1 MMSTLAEGHLD
12 DALPFADTAI
22 DDIALRLEKLT
33 ELSVALSANRDIPQ
47 LLETILRTAKSITR
61 ADGGTLYGVTPDGKH
76 LSFDIS
82 INDTLNMYQGG
93 KSGRTIDIAPL
104 SLFREDGE
112 PNLDA
117 VAAYAA
123 NTRTSVNIADVYS
136 AADNFN
142 FSGMRRFDEAFKYH
156 SQSFLT
162 VPMQD
167 HEGELVGVLQLINA
181 RHPVSGALQPF
192 SETDQRF
199 IEALASQAAIAIT
212 NQLLI
217 VRLETLFESF
227 IKLINMGIDEKSA
240 HTGRHCEHV
249 PELAMLLADAAH
261 KTTDGPLA
269 DFSMS
274 DKDRRELWTAGL
286 LHDCGKIATPVHIV
300 EKSTKLETIFDRV
313 HMVDARIE
321 IMKRDAEIDMLR
333 KKLALGAAAETTELA
348 ALDRAYAELLASL
361 DDDRAAVRLAN
372 VGSERMSQ
380 ELQDRIPVIAL
391 RQWRA
396 PDGSMQPLLN
406 ADEVTNLLVRAGTLN
421 DNDREIINN
430 HIVVTIK
437 MLEALPWPKH
447 LARVPEYAGGHH
459 EKMDGKG
466 YPKGLRGDQMS
477 VQARIMAIADI
488 FEALTAND
496 RPYKRGNTLSE
507 ALQILGG
514 FRQRNHIDPD
524 LFDVFVRSKAYLPY
538 AQQFMNPSQIDT
550 VDESA
555 IPGYVP

>member
-1 MMSTLAEGHLD
+1 MTSTLAEL
-12 DALPFADTAI
+12 AQEPPQTIA

-33 ELSVALSANRDIPQ
+33 ELSVALSANRDIPH
-47 LLETILRTAKSITR
+47 LLESILRTAKSITR

-93 KSGRTIDIAPL
+93 KSGRKIEIAPL
-104 SLFREDGE
+104 SLYREDGE

-123 NTRTSVNIADVYS
+123 NTRKSVNIADVYK
-136 AADNFN
+136 ADTFN
-142 FSGMRRFDEAFKYH
+142 FSGMRRFDDQFKYH

-181 RHPVSGALQPF
+181 RNPVTAELQPF

-261 KTTDGPLA
+261 KTETGPLA
-269 DFSMS
+269 SFSMTE
-274 DKDRRELWTAGL
+274 KDRRELWTAGL

-300 EKSTKLETIFDRV
+300 EKSTKLEKIYDRIQTIDLRFD
-313 HMVDARIE
+313 
-321 IMKRDAEIDMLR
+321 IMKRDAELEMLR
-333 KKLALGAAAETTELA
+333 AQMALGANADPAQLV
-348 ALDRAYAELLASL
+348 ALERQYQDKVQALE
-361 DDDRAAVRLAN
+361 DDRDAVRLAN
-372 VGSERMSQ
+372 IGSERMAP
-380 ELQDRIPVIAL
+380 ELQAYIPKIGEQ
-391 RQWRA
+391 QWRA
-396 PDGSMQPLLN
+396 TDGTMQPLLTP
-406 ADEVTNLLVRAGTLN
+406 DEITNLTIRAGTLN

-477 VQARIMAIADI
+477 VQARMMAIADI

-514 FRQRNHIDPD
+514 FKERNHIDPD
-524 LFDVFVRSKAYLPY
+524 LFDVFVRSKAYMPY
-538 AQQFMNPSQIDT
+538 AQQFMNPSQIDE
-550 VDESA
+550 VDESK

>member
-1 MMSTLAEGHLD
+1 MTSTLADLGQNQP
-12 DALPFADTAI
+12 LPIA

-47 LLETILRTAKSITR
+47 LLESILRTAKSITR

-93 KSGRTIDIAPL
+93 KSGHKIGIAPL
-104 SLFREDGE
+104 SLYREDGE

-123 NTRTSVNIADVYS
+123 NTRKSVNIADVYK
-136 AADNFN
+136 ADSFN
-142 FSGMRRFDEAFKYH
+142 FSGMRRFDDQFKYH

-181 RHPVSGALQPF
+181 RHSMTGALQPF

-261 KTTDGPLA
+261 NTETGPLA
-269 DFSMS
+269 SFTMS

-300 EKSTKLETIFDRV
+300 EKSTKLETIYDRV
-313 HMVDARIE
+313 HVVDTRIE
-321 IMKRDAEIDMLR
+321 VMKRDAEIDMLR
-333 KKLALGAAAETTELA
+333 RQLALGGNATPAQLA
-348 ALDRAYAELLASL
+348 ALEQEYRDTLTAL
-361 DDDRAAVRLAN
+361 DDDRAAIRLAN
-372 VGSERMSQ
+372 VGSERMSP
-380 ELQDRIPVIAL
+380 ELQERIPKIAL
-391 RQWRA
+391 RQWHA
-396 PDGSMQPLLN
+396 PDGTVQPLLS
-406 ADEVTNLLVRAGTLN
+406 ADEVTNLLIRAGTLN

-447 LARVPEYAGGHH
+447 LQRVPEYAGGHH

-477 VQARIMAIADI
+477 IQARVMAIADI

-514 FRQRNHIDPD
+514 FKERNHIDPD

-538 AQQFMNPSQIDT
+538 AEQFMNPSQIDE
-550 VDESA
+550 VDESK